1 MFSYWLITCTRQ
13 MWLLDNILMKYAV
26 IMYCNITSQIAK
38 MRNIFD
44 KPFYGFGFQRCIV
57 NFSAKIAE
65 KLHSFQSCRNLLPVT
80 FNFYFVQSVRRR
92 PYSTRRK
99 RGNLQQFLALWNREF
114 PECVSWLVCVIL
126 VACGQIIIHPVT
138 NCDLL
143 LNVFVSLLCGQVS
156 CCQGWLWS
164 LIMLLPVQL
173 FPFLFWHVAG
183 NCRLFFFVAFLVF
196 YCRHHCTSVFCTV
209 ISYRE

>member
-13 MWLLDNILMKYAV
+13 IWLSDNILMKYAV
-26 IMYCNITSQIAK
+26 IMYRNITSQIAN

-44 KPFYGFGFQRCIV
+44 KPFQHCIA
-57 NFSAKIAE
+57 NFSAKIAV
-65 KLHSFQSCRNLLPVT
+65 KLHFLWTLQKP
-80 FNFYFVQSVRRR
+80 FNFYFGQTVRRR

-99 RGNLQQFLALWNREF
+99 RWNLRQFSASWNREF

-126 VACGQIIIHPVT
+126 VACGQIVIHPVT

-143 LNVFVSLLCGQVS
+143 LNVFVSLLCGQVF

-164 LIMLLPVQL
+164 LIVLLPVQL
-173 FPFLFWHVAG
+173 FPFSFWNVAG
-183 NCRLFFFVAFLVF
+183 KCHLFFFRCISGVFLSSSLHLCVLHSNF
-196 YCRHHCTSVFCTV
+196 LLRV
-209 ISYRE
+209 IVLLIN